1 MATATLSRSYPVL
14 ITRYWRPLFV
24 LMLVLLHLTAMRGV
38 EDVWA
43 RALMLAHF
51 GLFILWQP
59 FMRGEQSLTPVQ
71 LGAIALVCVL
81 ALFFWN
87 WWLMLLWLCILA
99 GVVGGKVFL
108 FQARWQRYFYLSVL
122 LYLVSL
128 LLIWVFPQLL
138 PGFTQPQDLRQ
149 FTQYGLPLLFP
160 LMLFLPAE
168 AESGESPQVVD
179 FFYSA
184 FLFMIIALLV
194 LGSFAFMTLGQVSYP
209 FALTYSLLLIA
220 GILLLLGLTWNPR
233 AGFAGLAML
242 FSRYLL
248 SVGLP
253 FEQWLYFLAELSQA
267 ETQPEKFLRQACAG
281 LGKLPWVSGGAWR
294 SSAYSGEFGQPS
306 KNTVE
311 YSDRELQLRVYSRY
325 SLSPA
330 LTWHFHLLGQLLG
343 DFYTAKLREQKL
355 QQQSYVQAVYETGA
369 RMTHDVKNLLQSL
382 NVLCAAAEREEGGSD
397 ELQALMRRQLPL
409 ITQRLQQ
416 TLDKLRRPASD
427 SGSTIRAQ
435 DWWRGLQRS
444 YAGQRIEFDEGGIG
458 VEAMLPR
465 ELFDSAAD
473 NLIQNALA
481 KRRLH
486 GDFAIK
492 VSFACGAA
500 ARLEVCDGGHAVAA
514 QTANELL
521 RGPVPSEGGL
531 GIGLYQVARHA
542 QACGFSL
549 VLAHNAEGR
558 VSFVLSGALN
568 PVAESPAAP
577 PPRGL

>member
-1 MATATLSRSYPVL
+1 MATAILNRAYPVL
-14 ITRYWRPLFV
+14 ITRYWRLLFV
-24 LMLVLLHLTAMRGV
+24 AMLALLHLTAMRGV

-59 FMRGEQSLTPVQ
+59 FMRGERSLTPLQ
-71 LGAIALVCVL
+71 LGVIALICVL
-81 ALFFWN
+81 ALFYWN
-87 WWLMLLWLCILA
+87 WWLMLLWLGMLA

-108 FQARWQRYFYLSVL
+108 FQARWQRYFYLTVL

-138 PGFTQPQDLRQ
+138 PGFKQQQDLQQ
-149 FTQYGLPLLFP
+149 FTQYGLPLLFLVML
-160 LMLFLPAE
+160 LMPAQ
-168 AESGESPQVVD
+168 ADSGETPQVVD

-194 LGSFAFMTLGQVSYP
+194 LGSFAFMTLGKVSYP

-267 ETQPEKFLRQACAG
+267 EAQPERFLRQACAG
-281 LGKLPWVSGGAWR
+281 LGKLPWVSGGTWR
-294 SSAYSGEFGQPS
+294 SSVYSGEFGQPS

-325 SLSPA
+325 NLSPA
-330 LTWHFHLLGQLLG
+330 LTWHFRLLGQLLG
-343 DFYTAKLREQKL
+343 EFYTAKLREQKL

-382 NVLCAAAEREEGGSD
+382 NVLCAAAEQESGESN
-397 ELQALMRRQLPL
+397 ELQALMRRQLPV

-416 TLDKLRRPASD
+416 TLDKLRQPASD
-427 SGSTIRAQ
+427 SGSTVPAQ

-444 YAGQRIEFDEGGIG
+444 YAGQKIEFREGDID
-458 VEAMLPR
+458 AQARLPR

-473 NLIQNALA
+473 NLLQNALA
-481 KRRLH
+481 KRRTQ
-486 GDFAIK
+486 GDFAIS
-492 VSFACGAA
+492 VNFSCGAA
-500 ARLEVCDGGHAVAA
+500 ATLEVCDGGHAIAA
-514 QTANELL
+514 QTVSELL
-521 RGPVPSEGGL
+521 RGPVPSASGL

-542 QACGFSL
+542 EGSGYSL
-549 VLAHNAEGR
+549 EIAHNAEGR
-558 VSFVLSGALN
+558 VCFVLSGAIQ
-568 PVAESPAAP
+568 PPAESSAV
-577 PPRGL
+577 

>member
-1 MATATLSRSYPVL
+1 MATATLTRAYPTL
-14 ITRYWRPLFV
+14 ITRYWRLLFV
-24 LMLVLLHLTAMRGV
+24 TMLALLHLTAMRGV

-59 FMRGEQSLTPVQ
+59 FMRGEQSLTPLQ
-71 LGAIALVCVL
+71 LFAIALVCVL

-87 WWLMLLWLCILA
+87 WWLMLLWLGMLA
-99 GVVGGKVFL
+99 GVIGGKVFL
-108 FQARWQRYFYLSVL
+108 FQARWQRYFYLTVL
-122 LYLVSL
+122 LYLVAL

-138 PGFTQPQDLRQ
+138 PGFAQTRDLRQ
-149 FTQYGLPLLFP
+149 FTQYGLPLLF
-160 LMLFLPAE
+160 LVMLALPAK
-168 AESGESPQVVD
+168 AETGETLQVVD

-184 FLFMIIALLV
+184 LLFMIIALLV
-194 LGSFAFMTLGQVSYP
+194 LGSFAFMTLGKVDYP
-209 FALTYSLLLIA
+209 VALTYSLLLIA

-233 AGFAGLAML
+233 AGFAGLGML

-253 FEQWLYFLAELSQA
+253 FDQWLYFLAELSQS

-294 SSAYSGEFGQPS
+294 SSTYSGEFGQPS

-311 YSDRELQLRVYSRY
+311 YADRELQLRVYTRY

-343 DFYTAKLREQKL
+343 EFYTAKLREQKL

-382 NVLCAAAEREEGGSD
+382 NVLCVAAEQEAGGSD
-397 ELQALMRRQLPL
+397 ELQALMRRQLPV

-416 TLDKLRRPASD
+416 TLDKLRQPVNGG
-427 SGSTIRAQ
+427 GSAGQAQ
-435 DWWRGLQRS
+435 SWWRGLQRS
-444 YAGQRIEFDEGGIG
+444 YAGQKIEFSKGEIG
-458 VEAMLPR
+458 EEALLPR

-473 NLIQNALA
+473 NLIQNAIG
-481 KRRLH
+481 KRRQQ
-486 GDFAIK
+486 GDFAIS
-492 VSFACGAA
+492 VSLACGDT
-500 ARLEVCDGGHAVAA
+500 ARLEVCDAGRAIAPLTAA
-514 QTANELL
+514 ALL
-521 RGPVPSEGGL
+521 RGPVPSDSGL

-542 QACGFSL
+542 EACGYSL
-549 VLAHNAEGR
+549 VLAHNTDGK
-558 VSFVLSGALN
+558 VSFVLSGPLKPADQ
-568 PVAESPAAP
+568 PAAAAP
-577 PPRGL
+577 NLAA

>member
-1 MATATLSRSYPVL
+1 MATATLVRAYPMLV
-14 ITRYWRPLFV
+14 TRYWRPLFV
-24 LMLVLLHLTAMRGV
+24 AMLVLLHLTAMRGV

-59 FMRGEQSLTPVQ
+59 FLRGEQSLTPLQ
-71 LGAIALVCVL
+71 LGVIALVCVL

-87 WWLMLLWLCILA
+87 WWLMLVWLGMLA

-108 FQARWQRYFYLSVL
+108 FQARWQRYFYLTVL

-138 PGFTQPQDLRQ
+138 PGFRQPQDLQQ
-149 FTQYGLPLLFP
+149 FTQYGLPLLF
-160 LMLFLPAE
+160 LVMLALPAE
-168 AESGESPQVVD
+168 ADNGETPQVVD

-194 LGSFAFMTLGQVSYP
+194 LGSFAFMTLGKVNYP
-209 FALTYSLLLIA
+209 VALTYSLLLIA

-253 FEQWLYFLAELSQA
+253 FEQWLYFLAELSQSEA
-267 ETQPEKFLRQACAG
+267 QPERFLRQACAG

-294 SSAYSGEFGQPS
+294 SSVYSGEFGQPS

-311 YSDRELQLRVYSRY
+311 YTDRELQLRVYTRY
-325 SLSPA
+325 NLSPA

-343 DFYTAKLREQKL
+343 EFYTAKLREQKL
-355 QQQSYVQAVYETGA
+355 QQQSYVQAVHETGA

-382 NVLCAAAEREEGGSD
+382 NVLCAVAQKEEEDSG
-397 ELQALMRRQLPL
+397 ELQALMRRQLPM

-427 SGSTIRAQ
+427 NGSEVQAL

-444 YAGQRIEFDEGGIG
+444 YAVQKIEFSEGEIG
-458 VEAMLPR
+458 EQAMLPR
-465 ELFDSAAD
+465 EMFDSAAD
-473 NLIQNALA
+473 NLLQNALA
-481 KRRLH
+481 KRRQQ
-486 GDFAIK
+486 GDFAIR
-492 VSFACGAA
+492 VSFACSDG
-500 ARLEVCDGGHAVAA
+500 ARLEVCDAGHAVAA

-521 RGPVPSEGGL
+521 RGPVPSEGGF

-542 QACGFSL
+542 ETCGYTL
-549 VLAHNAEGR
+549 VLAQNVEGK
-558 VSFVLSGALN
+558 VSFVLSGPLKQA
-568 PVAESPAAP
+568 AAP
-577 PPRGL
+577 LAGTTD

>member
-1 MATATLSRSYPVL
+1 MATANLSRAYPML
-14 ITRYWRPLFV
+14 ITRYWRLLFV
-24 LMLVLLHLTAMRGV
+24 AMLVLLHLTAMRGV

-59 FMRGEQSLTPVQ
+59 FMRGEQSLTPLQ
-71 LGAIALVCVL
+71 LIGIALICVL

-99 GVVGGKVFL
+99 GVVGGKVFS
-108 FQARWQRYFYLSVL
+108 FQERWQRYFYLTVL
-122 LYLVSL
+122 SYLVAL

-138 PGFTQPQDLRQ
+138 PGFTQPGDLQ
-149 FTQYGLPLLFP
+149 LFAQYGLPLLF
-160 LMLFLPAE
+160 LVMLALPAE
-168 AESGESPQVVD
+168 AETGETPQVVD

-194 LGSFAFMTLGQVSYP
+194 LGSFAFMTLGRLSYP
-209 FALTYSLLLIA
+209 LALSYSMIVIA

-233 AGFAGLAML
+233 AGFAGLGML

-267 ETQPEKFLRQACAG
+267 ETKPEQFLRQACAG

-306 KNTVE
+306 KNTAE
-311 YSDRELQLRVYSRY
+311 YADRELQLSVYTRY
-325 SLSPA
+325 NLSPA
-330 LTWHFHLLGQLLG
+330 LTWHFHLLGQVLG
-343 DFYTAKLREQKL
+343 EFYTAKLREQKL
-355 QQQSYVQAVYETGA
+355 QQQSYLQAVYETGA

-382 NVLCAAAEREEGGSD
+382 NVLCAAAEREHGGSD

-416 TLDKLRRPASD
+416 TLDKLRRPAHDDNSAMPAA
-427 SGSTIRAQ
+427 S
-435 DWWRGLQRS
+435 WWRGLQRS
-444 YAGQRIEFDEGGIG
+444 YAGQRIEFREGAIG
-458 VEAMLPR
+458 AAAVLPR

-473 NLIQNALA
+473 NLLQNALA
-481 KRRLH
+481 KRKLQ
-486 GDFAIK
+486 GEFAIS
-492 VSFACGAA
+492 VSFACGDTV
-500 ARLEVCDGGHAVAA
+500 RLEVRDGGRAVADE
-514 QTANELL
+514 TARDLL
-521 RGPVPSEGGL
+521 RGPVPSDGGL

-542 QACGFSL
+542 EACGYSL
-549 VLAHNAEGR
+549 ELAHNADGK
-558 VSFVLSGALN
+558 VSFVLSGPLK
-568 PVAESPAAP
+568 PAAE
-577 PPRGL
+577 PRAA